1 MTVGIVYQ
9 LTFFVALGLLATV
22 VTIFVFAVSL
32 LGRAIEVAAKE
43 QEKTTKD
50 QKDAI
55 EIEIDKILKQI
66 SSLQKKKSIGKE
78 LQELEKRLKKLRK
91 QDEEFARKLGR
102 IVKAPEL
109 LTVKGG
115 VVPTASYI
123 LGALIL
129 SGVAYYLF
137 TIENLL
143 WLIHVLIWILGL
155 AAIGYSIFRIYQSL
169 KVIESI
175 AITSEEAALKRT
187 VEAFK
192 IAEKELE
199 EERRPVLKLEFEDKQ
214 PPFRME
220 TQSERLIK
228 FAVSLSRGATAR
240 AVTAAFFTPAN
251 FEYPDNPAKLPAPQ
265 SEYKDCN
272 SARIDLG
279 DIISPFGY
287 PKSLKLK
294 APAEPG
300 HYIAAYKL
308 YCEGYF
314 SNFVEFE
321 IEVEEQEIPS

>member
-55 EIEIDKILKQI
+55 EIEIAKILKQI
-66 SSLQKKKSIGKE
+66 SSLRKKKSIGKE

-115 VVPTASYI
+115 VVPTTSYI

-143 WLIHVLIWILGL
+143 WLIHVLIWILGF

-187 VEAFK
+187 IESFK
-192 IAEKELE
+192 IAQKELE
-199 EERRPVLKLEFEDKQ
+199 EEKKPELRLTFKGKKFPLHVKVD
-214 PPFRME
+214 
-220 TQSERLIK
+220 SE
-228 FAVSLSRGATAR
+228 VSLPLDLRIHKGDFAENVKVYISASPGLDFSGEDTSTMPSDSDYPNYIYMTWNVGEVIKGLVAHKTITIKSPPTAGS
-240 AVTAAFFTPAN
+240 FN
-251 FEYPDNPAKLPAPQ
+251 
-265 SEYKDCN
+265 
-272 SARIDLG
+272 
-279 DIISPFGY
+279 IIYWIFCKGFRTKPTE
-287 PKSLKLK
+287 L
-294 APAEPG
+294 E
-300 HYIAAYKL
+300 IV
-308 YCEGYF
+308 
-314 SNFVEFE
+314 VE
-321 IEVEEQEIPS
+321 

>member
-1 MTVGIVYQ
+1 MGIVYQ
-9 LTFFVALGLLATV
+9 LTFFLALGLLATV

-55 EIEIDKILKQI
+55 EIEIAKILKQI
-66 SSLQKKKSIGKE
+66 SSLRKKKSIGKE

-115 VVPTASYI
+115 IVPTASYI

-143 WLIHVLIWILGL
+143 WLIHVLIWILGF

-187 VEAFK
+187 IESFK
-192 IAEKELE
+192 TAQKELE
-199 EERRPVLKLEFEDKQ
+199 EEKKPKLVLTFTGKQ
-214 PPFRME
+214 PPFHVKADTEMSLSLKLSLRKGEFAENITVFVSAPPGFDFPGRDTSSLPPDHDYPNYVVMRWE
-220 TQSERLIK
+220 LERLIGRMLIRTTITIK
-228 FAVSLSRGATAR
+228 
-240 AVTAAFFTPAN
+240 
-251 FEYPDNPAKLPAPQ
+251 
-265 SEYKDCN
+265 
-272 SARIDLG
+272 
-279 DIISPFGY
+279 SPPTVGSFNIVYWIFCKGY
-287 PKSLKLK
+287 ESKPT
-294 APAEPG
+294 
-300 HYIAAYKL
+300 
-308 YCEGYF
+308 
-314 SNFVEFE
+314 
-321 IEVEEQEIPS
+321 EVEVIVQ